1 MWSLG
6 CREERTRKNTVQDG
20 GAEIWLTNPP
30 PMGRHR
36 QKSILLFN
44 QRCLLKGA
52 TPIAQGTQPE
62 DWRAYTGC
70 VYTQG
75 FSGVDI

>member
-6 CREERTRKNTVQDG
+6 CREERTRKNTVQEG
-20 GAEIWLTNPP
+20 GAEISLTNPP

-44 QRCLLKGA
+44 RDVSLKVPHPLPRTHSLRTGVH
-52 TPIAQGTQPE
+52 IQGVFPH
-62 DWRAYTGC
+62 RA
-70 VYTQG
+70 
-75 FSGVDI
+75 SLGVDI